1 MSDGKKLVAALL
13 ETGSTQTLRL
23 VDRSLFEED
32 EVAVFDFV
40 SRHFRRYGEL
50 PTIRT
55 VETET
60 RKRLPSVDESVDFYV
75 KKVHDR
81 RLFVQ
86 MREGFGDLREALQ
99 NFDID
104 AAKEIVGRLSGHCRV
119 SSPDSDLRSIREAA
133 EEVLR
138 GYDDAHANPGMSGIT
153 TGFPTLDATTGGY
166 QNGDLVAWVARMGIG
181 KCMAPWTPVVKFDG
195 SIVRVDTLRQGDVLM
210 GPDSRPRQVLSTTR
224 GREEMFRIT
233 PAHGEMWECNRSHIL
248 SLVCDFDIDKKHR
261 KGQKYLYSVDEY
273 LSLPSRVKANLRLW
287 RAAVEFSPKPTPVD
301 PYMVG
306 LWLGDGVVGLP
317 RIATSHPEIIS
328 YLEQFCEDNGGRL
341 TQYEKREGAC
351 PSWGLVGFAAGNNP
365 LGDFFNNECYRD
377 DEKRIPISYL
387 RNTRQVR
394 LRLLAALIDTDGY
407 SQNKHYEI
415 ITRYV
420 GLSEDIKYLC
430 RSLGFRVGCGTKY
443 VDDRPYYRL
452 TIYPDCAIPVR
463 VGYKEKEPFTRR
475 SPAAHATF
483 RVESLGDGEYFGITL
498 DKDHLYLLGDF
509 TVTHNTY
516 TVTYQAKAARDA
528 GHSILFVTMEM
539 TIAQIMRRWAAMD
552 IGVSPE
558 YIRKGSMSAWTYR
571 RLQNYASTIAAADRT
586 HFYAGSFSKKSSDID
601 LLMSELRPDIAYID
615 GAYLINSDSVPKN
628 ASRIDKVAGAFGDL
642 KRMTITHNRPI
653 VTTTQFSRAAG
664 KKGKEGTLETISFS
678 DAIAQNSSLVFG
690 IKEGKPPNEKTR
702 RSIETMKGRE
712 GESAEME
719 TYYKFAPI
727 DFSEVPPEQVSAESV
742 DTDWMG

>member
-181 KCMAPWTPVVKFDG
+181 K
-195 SIVRVDTLRQGDVLM
+195 
-210 GPDSRPRQVLSTTR
+210 
-224 GREEMFRIT
+224 
-233 PAHGEMWECNRSHIL
+233 
-248 SLVCDFDIDKKHR
+248 
-261 KGQKYLYSVDEY
+261 
-273 LSLPSRVKANLRLW
+273 
-287 RAAVEFSPKPTPVD
+287 
-301 PYMVG
+301 
-306 LWLGDGVVGLP
+306 
-317 RIATSHPEIIS
+317 
-328 YLEQFCEDNGGRL
+328 
-341 TQYEKREGAC
+341 
-351 PSWGLVGFAAGNNP
+351 
-365 LGDFFNNECYRD
+365 
-377 DEKRIPISYL
+377 
-387 RNTRQVR
+387 
-394 LRLLAALIDTDGY
+394 
-407 SQNKHYEI
+407 
-415 ITRYV
+415 
-420 GLSEDIKYLC
+420 
-430 RSLGFRVGCGTKY
+430 
-443 VDDRPYYRL
+443 
-452 TIYPDCAIPVR
+452 
-463 VGYKEKEPFTRR
+463 
-475 SPAAHATF
+475 
-483 RVESLGDGEYFGITL
+483 
-498 DKDHLYLLGDF
+498 
-509 TVTHNTY
+509 TY

-664 KKGKEGTLETISFS
+664 QKGKEGTLETISFS

-742 DTDWMG
+742 DTDWLG